1 MALLTIKDLSKSFG
15 DKKVIQ
21 KISFS
26 LEKGEIL
33 SILGESGSGKTTLLH
48 LIAAL
53 QEPDAGVLLLNDKAI
68 TPPSEK
74 LIAGHPEIKL
84 VRQDYGLFPNISIRE
99 NIAYE
104 LRFYEENYR
113 NKRID
118 KLLKI
123 SGLQKVQD
131 QLPRQVSG
139 GEQQRTVIVKALAEE
154 PKLLLLDEPF
164 SHLDTRNKR
173 KLKATILQIIREVGV
188 SCIFVTHDVNDA
200 FGMADRLVIMQRG
213 KFLQMDT
220 PQAIYENPINQ
231 YVAEMT
237 GEINVIEV
245 DEKSHFIRPES
256 IKINKNPPSNN
267 WLGVVESCK
276 FMGSFYEI
284 IVLVNNQKIKI
295 FSEVEVEIGDE
306 YYLEIKIS

>member
-1 MALLTIKDLSKSFG
+1 MALLAIKDLCKSFG
-15 DKKVIQ
+15 DRKVIQ

-53 QEPDAGVLLLNDKAI
+53 QEPDSGSLLLENKII

-99 NIAYE
+99 NVAYE
-104 LRFYEENYR
+104 LRFYETNYR
-113 NKRID
+113 NKRVD

-123 SGLQKVQD
+123 SNLQKVQD
-131 QLPRQVSG
+131 QLPRKVSG
-139 GEQQRTVIVKALAEE
+139 GEQQRTVIIKALAEE

-173 KLKATILQIIREVGV
+173 RLKETILQIIRSLGV
-188 SCIFVTHDVNDA
+188 ACIFVTHDVNDA
-200 FGMADRLVIMQRG
+200 FGMADKLVIMQKG
-213 KFLQMDT
+213 KFLQIDT
-220 PQAIYENPINQ
+220 PQAIYENPKNQ
-231 YVAEMT
+231 YIAELT
-237 GEINVIEV
+237 GDINMIEV
-245 DEKSHFIRPES
+245 EGKTLFIRPEK
-256 IKINKNPPSNN
+256 IKISADLSTIH
-267 WLGVVESCK
+267 WQGIVESCK
-276 FMGSFYEI
+276 FMGHYYEV
-284 IVLVNNQKIKI
+284 IVSVNNQKVKI
-295 FSEVEVEIGDE
+295 FQDKVAELGQKYQVFWE
-306 YYLEIKIS
+306 